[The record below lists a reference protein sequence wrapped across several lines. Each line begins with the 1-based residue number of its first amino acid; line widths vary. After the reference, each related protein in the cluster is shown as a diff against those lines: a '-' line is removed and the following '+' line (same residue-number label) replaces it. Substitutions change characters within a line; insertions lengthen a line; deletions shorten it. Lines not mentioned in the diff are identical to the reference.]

1 MVNNVFSY
9 QDRVNQIEEML
20 VGYTQLK
27 QLADNSLIQISPN
40 LIKTLESSLVVAIY
54 SLSEQLLKY
63 SIYSILEIEFEEA
76 RKTAK
81 DKFILKH
88 MPIENFPITPTL
100 DRIKKEIKVYSLAF
114 KLFLPVSCE
123 NYKNAYIELLN
134 ARHEFAHAN
143 NHTDNIDFSN
153 ALKFIEYLKLQYEE
167 FEGQGYINKIC
178 LLSELLAKFKKIDNY
193 QGFENLYRS
202 EESNMAT
209 LLGEIDEIYNSNVKY
224 DIDYLNDIQDVLKD
238 IYEAFQFINE
248 DNFASDFS
256 PLLERL

>member
-1 MVNNVFSY
+1 
-9 QDRVNQIEEML
+9 
-20 VGYTQLK
+20 
-27 QLADNSLIQISPN
+27 
-40 LIKTLESSLVVAIY
+40 
-54 SLSEQLLKY
+54 
-63 SIYSILEIEFEEA
+63 
-76 RKTAK
+76 
-81 DKFILKH
+81 
-88 MPIENFPITPTL
+88 
-100 DRIKKEIKVYSLAF
+100 
-114 KLFLPVSCE
+114 
-123 NYKNAYIELLN
+123 IELLN

-167 FEGQGYINKIC
+167 FEGQGYINKIR